1 MIERD
6 STSTAGNNTP
16 IIIAVIVIAVVV
28 IGLFVWQ
35 PWNNRSATGT
45 TGTQSTTNGQTTT
58 TTTGGGTSGGTS
70 GGTTPT
76 KP

>member
-6 STSTAGNNTP
+6 STATAGNNTP

-28 IGLFVWQ
+28 IGLFLWQ
-35 PWNNRSATGT
+35 PWNQRSTTGA

>member
-6 STSTAGNNTP
+6 STATAGNNTP

-35 PWNNRSATGT
+35 PWNQRSATGPA
-45 TGTQSTTNGQTTT
+45 GTQTTTSGQTTTNT
-58 TTTGGGTSGGTS
+58 TTTGGTTGGGTA
-70 GGTTPT
+70 PT

>member
-6 STSTAGNNTP
+6 STATAGNNTP

-35 PWNNRSATGT
+35 PWNQRSTTGATGAQT
-45 TGTQSTTNGQTTT
+45 TTNGQTTT
-58 TTTGGGTSGGTS
+58 NTTTTGSGTSGG
-70 GGTTPT
+70 GTAPT

>member
-6 STSTAGNNTP
+6 STATASNNTP
-16 IIIAVIVIAVVV
+16 MIIAVIVIAVVV

-35 PWNNRSATGT
+35 PWNNKSATGA
-45 TGTQSTTNGQTTT
+45 TGTQSTTSGQTTTNT
-58 TTTGGGTSGGTS
+58 TTTGGGTA
-70 GGTTPT
+70 PT

>member
-35 PWNNRSATGT
+35 PWNQRSGT

-58 TTTGGGTSGGTS
+58 TTNGTTGGTSGGTS

>member
-6 STSTAGNNTP
+6 STATAGNNTP

-35 PWNNRSATGT
+35 PWNQRSATAVGT
-45 TGTQSTTNGQTTT
+45 IAEMTTT
-58 TTTGGGTSGGTS
+58 VISS
-70 GGTTPT
+70 ENCV
-76 KP
+76 

>member
-6 STSTAGNNTP
+6 STATAGNNTP

-35 PWNNRSATGT
+35 PWNQRSTTGT
-45 TGTQSTTNGQTTT
+45 TGAQTTTNGQTTT
-58 TTTGGGTSGGTS
+58 NTTTTGSGTTGGTA
-70 GGTTPT
+70 PT